1 MKILLSFLALVL
13 PMLGQS
19 RRHDQLR
26 DVALMEESAA
36 ESYQTICAVLEDLGS
51 RKTSRFQMSCRE
63 MISDLKD
70 QAFRSDEYAFSQT
83 DTALIV
89 VWIKAEWDN
98 LRNAAAKAYT
108 YCGVAAQT
116 SRKLNRKDREIDCEK
131 FKDAAAKVDLAIR
144 TFVEER

>member
-1 MKILLSFLALVL
+1 MKIPLLILALVL

-26 DVALMEESAA
+26 DVASMEKSTA
-36 ESYQTICAVLEDLGS
+36 ESYTAICEVLGDLGS
-51 RKTSRFQMSCRE
+51 RRAQFQMSCRE

-70 QAFRSDEYAFSQT
+70 QATRSDEFSFSQT
-83 DTALIV
+83 DAAIILTR
-89 VWIKAEWDN
+89 IKAEWDN

-116 SRKLNRKDREIDCEK
+116 SRKLNRPDRQIDCEK
-131 FKDAAAKVDLAIR
+131 FKDAAAKVDQAIR
-144 TFVEER
+144 TFVEEL